1 MANQET
7 FKEPNPEIVEKLE
20 EANSWRNNR
29 MNEYNN
35 LNQHEMIY
43 DDIKAGK
50 LSEEGEWYK
59 VIDGIKTKH
68 PKPDNLDSL
77 NEEIELMIK
86 AEREAEQE

>member
-1 MANQET
+1 MQIGTRE
-7 FKEPNPEIVEKLE
+7 EPNPEIIEKLE

-43 DDIKAGK
+43 DDIKVGK
-50 LSEEGEWYK
+50 LNEEGEWYK
-59 VIDGIKTKH
+59 SIDEIKNKY
-68 PKPDNLDSL
+68 PKPGNLDSL

-86 AEREAEQE
+86 AERDST